1 MNKSYLFHLV
11 ILIGMSLPKIVAN
24 VNNKHSNDMKEKQ
37 LELLEKVKNGTLT
50 PKQAQT
56 ELLGLFSVS
65 GSAIDILIWLADCY
79 YTIDEATVPKGGID
93 VAPQQVVGNIS
104 LNYKSYKQLR
114 DIAEHYR

>member
-1 MNKSYLFHLV
+1 MKIDK
-11 ILIGMSLPKIVAN
+11 ILENYPELDSSRKAEL
-24 VNNKHSNDMKEKQ
+24 KE
-37 LELLEKVKNGTLT
+37 
-50 PKQAQT
+50 